1 MRFQI
6 PISENYPHFLWR
18 AIQHPRK
25 LWKGIRPGKSMPSNI
40 WIEITNRCNLRCRS
54 CYKLYG
60 HHDSSTDMDLDLF
73 ERIVQEVA
81 PQAQCLNL
89 TGFGEFLHHRRIED
103 VFQRLMEWPHIPLW
117 FTTNGVLMTENWV
130 RRLSQRR
137 AEVIF
142 SIDGTDQE
150 THRFNRPQA
159 DLDKIVAALR
169 FARDL
174 ELSSSDPATFPFKR
188 HINFLVMRNNM
199 RQMPAIV
206 DWAKDFGVS
215 SLRFTMMNNWGCPD
229 DFWKEQNPLNY
240 RDELIERLNQA
251 RTAASEKGML
261 LIAPEVSPGHPRGG
275 DPTRVAER
283 GEKTIRINR
292 PAGFLRLF
300 KPAPA
305 TAQGFPRFENRYCHR
320 PFDSIYIAADGKASV
335 CCAAWYIQLGDARK
349 KTIRQIWNGWAF
361 RRLRAGMLTGSHTSY
376 CRVCDLPYGLAGGN
390 PRDNV
395 IG

>member
-25 LWKGIRPGKSMPSNI
+25 LWKGVRPSKSMPGNI

-103 VFQRLMEWPHIPLW
+103 IFQRLMEWPHIPLW

-169 FARDL
+169 LARDL

-188 HINFLVMRNNM
+188 HINFLVMGNNM

-206 DWAKDFGVS
+206 DWAKDFGAT

-229 DFWKEQNPLNY
+229 DFWKEQNPLNC

-251 RTAASEKGML
+251 RTAASEKGVFV
-261 LIAPEVSPGHPRGG
+261 IAPEVSPSHPPITSGEAAKRGQPRG
-275 DPTRVAER
+275 V
-283 GEKTIRINR
+283 
-292 PAGFLRLF
+292 LRLF
-300 KPAPA
+300 KPSPA
-305 TAQGFPRFENRYCHR
+305 TVQGFPRFEDRYCHR
-320 PFDSIYIAADGKASV
+320 PFDSVYIGADGTASV

-395 IG
+395 IE